1 MILAIESST
10 PKGGLALLD
19 PETDNIVFERGFQS
33 DRAHNSVIFEPL
45 QAALDSVEAKPD
57 LIVVGTGPGSY
68 GGVRVGIAV
77 ANALSVAFN
86 ARVIGLPSICALDTD
101 ADDYLV
107 AGDARRN
114 SFYVATIRDRQL
126 QAAPD
131 VFDPDEF
138 TKSVAEAQL
147 PVLSTDPKPPHDLE
161 AITLGKPNAEILAR
175 LAVNAEIVNRPIEPL
190 YIREPYITTPK
201 KRVIPVRNHG
211 RH

>member
-19 PETDNIVFERGFQS
+19 PETDEVVFERGFQS

-45 QAALDSVEAKPD
+45 EAALDSVEAKPS

-86 ARVIGLPSICALDTD
+86 AQVIGLPSICALETD
-101 ADDYLV
+101 VDDYLV

-114 SFYVATIRDRQL
+114 SFYIATIQNRQL
-126 QAAPD
+126 QAAPE

-138 TKSVAEAQL
+138 TQTITNSQL
-147 PVLSTDPKPPHDLE
+147 PVLSTDPKPPHGLE
-161 AITLGKPNAEILAR
+161 VIALTKPNALQLAR

-201 KRVIPVRNHG
+201 RRGATIST
-211 RH
+211 